1 MDLNGGFQKP
11 LSECKMLGNLL
22 PPPLR
27 FFFLQLQPW
36 DSSKNNAWTQ
46 KDSLFTTKIQNHPL
60 FSTHPVV
67 YMWIFGAS
75 PVAWTKSRPEWN
87 APEKHLQSHLGL
99 LHPSNHNE
107 KVQWQYMKITENHE
121 NPKQTMSSVKH
132 FLLTKNKVN
141 LSYRDLLQGSSLI
154 SRNPWRFYILIF
166 KGCPGPPNMK

>member
-1 MDLNGGFQKP
+1 MVGFRN
-11 LSECKMLGNLL
+11 LSLSAKCSEISFLHLSVFFYNFSRETLPKIMPGHKKIHYLL
-22 PPPLR
+22 PI
-27 FFFLQLQPW
+27 
-36 DSSKNNAWTQ
+36 
-46 KDSLFTTKIQNHPL
+46 KIQNHPL

-132 FLLTKNKVN
+132 FLLPKTKWIFLIEICFKEAVWSQEIHEDSISWSSRVVLAHPTWNKV
-141 LSYRDLLQGSSLI
+141 
-154 SRNPWRFYILIF
+154 F
-166 KGCPGPPNMK
+166 

>member
-1 MDLNGGFQKP
+1 MVGFRN
-11 LSECKMLGNLL
+11 LSLSAKCSEISFLHLSVFFYNFSRETLPKIMPGHKKIHYLL
-22 PPPLR
+22 PI
-27 FFFLQLQPW
+27 
-36 DSSKNNAWTQ
+36 
-46 KDSLFTTKIQNHPL
+46 KIQNHPL

-132 FLLTKNKVN
+132 FLLPKNKVN